1 MDNRTLE
8 EVRKNED
15 RLINELEQLQQENKK
30 LNGAIQTY
38 YILLKANTEE
48 NKRLKDNWN
57 KLKEWA
63 SNFYNSEEVGWAGCG
78 MRYTLEKMQELEGSE
93 IMSEENMLII
103 KQINKFGRVLRTP
116 ELLKMIEDLEQ
127 ERDKYKEVI
136 DKVSTRLE
144 YFLIGNLKYQSS
156 QEEFIK
162 LLNILKEVK

>member
-1 MDNRTLE
+1 MLCLMER
-8 EVRKNED
+8 
-15 RLINELEQLQQENKK
+15 
-30 LNGAIQTY
+30 
-38 YILLKANTEE
+38 
-48 NKRLKDNWN
+48 
-57 KLKEWA
+57 
-63 SNFYNSEEVGWAGCG
+63 
-78 MRYTLEKMQELEGSE
+78 SE

-156 QEEFIK
+156 QEEYIK
-162 LLNILKEVK
+162 LVNILKEVSK

>member
-1 MDNRTLE
+1 
-8 EVRKNED
+8 
-15 RLINELEQLQQENKK
+15 
-30 LNGAIQTY
+30 
-38 YILLKANTEE
+38 
-48 NKRLKDNWN
+48 
-57 KLKEWA
+57 
-63 SNFYNSEEVGWAGCG
+63 
-78 MRYTLEKMQELEGSE
+78 
-93 IMSEENMLII
+93 MSEENMLII

>member
-1 MDNRTLE
+1 MLCLMER
-8 EVRKNED
+8 
-15 RLINELEQLQQENKK
+15 
-30 LNGAIQTY
+30 
-38 YILLKANTEE
+38 
-48 NKRLKDNWN
+48 
-57 KLKEWA
+57 
-63 SNFYNSEEVGWAGCG
+63 
-78 MRYTLEKMQELEGSE
+78 SE